1 MKFARE
7 IPVPSQSPTP
17 VTWDGSGPHI
27 QVPPSCLAC
36 SHGPRRESAREEGCF
51 CSSFKDFWT
60 LLLQSQALTEQRFL
74 YPYPSMV
81 LGFPTVTS
89 MEACRLLPNPDASPK
104 NGKPL
109 ERPLLNRGFHH
120 LKIHIGCPAWWRM
133 PIVTVH
139 WKAEARGWLELWL
152 ELQANLET
160 GTM

>member
-1 MKFARE
+1 MFLFLLQRFLDSA
-7 IPVPSQSPTP
+7 PSI
-17 VTWDGSGPHI
+17 SGPK
-27 QVPPSCLAC
+27 P
-36 SHGPRRESAREEGCF
+36 
-51 CSSFKDFWT
+51 
-60 LLLQSQALTEQRFL
+60 TEQRFL

-81 LGFPTVTS
+81 LGFPTITS

-109 ERPLLNRGFHH
+109 ERPLLNRGFPR

-133 PIVTVH
+133 PIVTVC

-160 GTM
+160 GQCSETTKTALKLLKMLS